1 MKKAVFLTI
10 GLVLLLILTL
20 SGCEQVGNLF
30 NKPPVWKNYSYTKT
44 ARVGQELTFDLSSEV
59 SDPDG
64 DPVTITIVGE
74 TYGAMITNKT
84 FKFTPTSS
92 ETFTFTLK
100 ASDGKGGES
109 YATLVVTV
117 NPLPNSAPVWNL
129 PEDGIQI
136 QKGESL
142 NYALEDKVTDPDG
155 DEVTITIESG
165 PTGASITNKTL
176 TWSTASVSEGLYIF
190 LLKATDSKGAFTY
203 GQLRVSVVPVPP
215 TNRAPNVLPVPEQ
228 IANVGKLVTVNLAD
242 YAYDPDG
249 DALTFTVKSGPGYV
263 IGKKYYWFPTTKST
277 DAQNVT
283 IEVSDGKG
291 GIANLTFKV
300 KAPYD
305 GAGSLTVYVTDYKSG
320 AAVQGATVELRAGTN
335 TVATTTTDETG
346 KASFSN
352 VLLSSTTDFDIVIKK
367 TGHARTYIEGL
378 RLRHA
383 ETVKFETQLR
393 VAKLGPTTSDKPFE
407 LEFEMY
413 DANGNML
420 LPGSNLTTNTI
431 SVVGQ
436 ATSTEYAFNLWYVK
450 VGGVP
455 GTGTFTN
462 PRTIG
467 YSGSILA
474 TQSAKEFEGMTPVLI
489 DVYDQ
494 NDNRYEKIVYINV
507 IRQPVSSIVPYIVQK
522 YTAIAPTSY
531 NILAYTRNQAIEF
544 YKKGTNPT
552 AAGKGQ
558 NLYIE
563 VRWRPWYSASGT
575 AQPKAYRIYRSFDN
589 VTYEPIATV
598 PNTYYYYRDY
608 SAELEPMKK
617 VYYAVSSVYD
627 GFETPYTVIGNVI
640 PLPMFDVVYESPVN
654 GSTNVSRDPTFKWRF
669 NGVPRTEEGTVTY
682 YYDIWLYDE
691 VVNDYCYYSIGKDPK
706 AGSYS
711 IFYTTSD
718 TPTVEFNFSDFTSG
732 TYRWIDFAAGAWY
745 PYNKLQA
752 NKVYEWGN
760 ELLVAMVIDATDRS
774 IAYAIKVDEAGFVD
788 PRGVKTE
795 IYHRFVTGEN

>member
-1 MKKAVFLTI
+1 MKKAAFLAI

-249 DALTFTVKSGPGYV
+249 DSLTFAITGGPGYV
-263 IGKKYYWFPTTKST
+263 IGNKYYWFPVNKVVVPQT
-277 DAQNVT
+277 VT
-283 IEVSDGKG
+283 IQVSDGKG
-291 GIANLTFKV
+291 GTANLTFKV
-300 KAPYD
+300 SAPYE
-305 GAGSLTVYVTDYKSG
+305 GTGSLVVYVTDYKSG
-320 AAVQGATVELRAGTN
+320 AAVAGATVELRAGN
-335 TVATTTTDETG
+335 STVATETTDSTGKATFNNITLSTTTD
-346 KASFSN
+346 FN
-352 VLLSSTTDFDIVIKK
+352 IVLKK
-367 TGHARTYIEGL
+367 NGHAVTYIEGL
-378 RLRHA
+378 RLRHN

-393 VAKLGPTTSDKPFE
+393 VARLGQTASEKPFE
-407 LEFEMY
+407 LELAMY
-413 DANGNML
+413 DGNDNEL
-420 LPGSNLTTNTI
+420 TPDSNLTTDTI
-431 SVVGQ
+431 KVVGR
-436 ATSTEYAFNLWYVK
+436 AISKEYALNLWYLK

-455 GTGTFTN
+455 GTGVFTN
-462 PRTIG
+462 PRAIG
-467 YSGSILA
+467 YTGSISA
-474 TQSAKEFEGMTPVLI
+474 VQSAKEFEGMTPILI
-489 DVYDQ
+489 DIYDQ
-494 NDNRYEKIVYINV
+494 NDNRYEKVVYVNV

-563 VRWRPWYSASGT
+563 VRWRPWYEDSGT
-575 AQPKAYRIYRSFDN
+575 TRPKAYRIYRSFDN
-589 VTYEPIATV
+589 ITYEPIATV
-598 PNTYYYYRDY
+598 PYTTYYYRDY
-608 SAELEPMKK
+608 SAELEPLKK
-617 VYYAVSSVYD
+617 VYYAVSSVYE
-627 GFETPYTVIGNVI
+627 GFETPYTVIGDVI
-640 PLPMFDVVYESPVN
+640 PLPMFDVIYHSPVN
-654 GSTNVSRDPTFKWRF
+654 GSTNVSRDPTFKWTF
-669 NGVPRTEEGTVTY
+669 SGVPSTAEGTVQY
-682 YYDIWLYDE
+682 LWDIWLYDE
-691 VVNDYCYYSIGKDPK
+691 VVNDYCYYSIGKDPTS
-706 AGSYS
+706 GSYS
-711 IFYTTSD
+711 IFITTSD

-732 TYRWIDFAAGAWY
+732 TYRWIDFEAGAWY

-788 PRGVKTE
+788 PWGVKTE

>member
-20 SGCEQVGNLF
+20 SGCTTPPNR
-30 NKPPVWKNYSYTKT
+30 PPVWKNYSYTKT
-44 ARVGQELTFDLSSEV
+44 ATVNQELTFDLTNEV

-64 DPVTITIVGE
+64 DPVTISIVGE
-74 TYGAMITNKT
+74 TQGATITGKT

-92 ETFTFTLK
+92 RTFTFTLK
-100 ASDGKGGES
+100 ASDGKGGEA
-109 YATLVVTV
+109 YATLVVIV
-117 NPLPNSAPVWNL
+117 NPVPNSAPVWNL

-136 QKGESL
+136 QKGQSL

-165 PTGASITNKTL
+165 PAGASLTNKTL

-190 LLKATDSKGAFTY
+190 LLKATDSKGAFSF

-215 TNRAPNVLPVPEQ
+215 TNRDPSVLPVPEQ
-228 IANVGKLVTVNLAD
+228 IANVGKLVTINLGD

-249 DALTFTVKSGPGYV
+249 DALTFTVKSGPGYI
-263 IGKKYYWFPTTKST
+263 IGKKYYWFPKTKFT

-305 GAGSLTVYVTDYKSG
+305 GTGSLIVYVTDYKSG
-320 AAVQGATVELRAGTN
+320 AAVGGATVELKAGNN
-335 TVATTTTDETG
+335 TVATTNTDETG
-346 KASFSN
+346 KALFSN

-367 TGHARTYIEGL
+367 DGHARTYIEGL

-393 VAKLGPTTSDKPFE
+393 VSRLGPTTSDKPFE
-407 LEFEMY
+407 LEFEIY
-413 DANGNML
+413 DANGNIL
-420 LPGSNLTTNTI
+420 LPDSNLTTDTVR
-431 SVVGQ
+431 VVGQ
-436 ATSTEYAFNLWYVK
+436 ATSTEYTFNLWYVK

-455 GTGTFTN
+455 GTGVFTN
-462 PRTIG
+462 PRAIG

-507 IRQPVSSIVPYIVQK
+507 IRQPVSNIVPYIVQK
-522 YTAIAPTSY
+522 YTTIAPTSY

-544 YKKGTNPT
+544 YKKGINPT

-575 AQPKAYRIYRSFDN
+575 AMPKAYRIYRSFDN

-598 PNTYYYYRDY
+598 PYNYYYYRDY
-608 SAELEPMKK
+608 SAELEPLKK

-627 GFETPYTVIGNVI
+627 GFETPYTVIGDVI
-640 PLPMFDVVYESPVN
+640 PLRMFDVVYESPVN
-654 GSTNVSRDPTFKWRF
+654 GSTNVPRDPTFKWTF
-669 NGVPRTEEGTVTY
+669 DGVASTEEGTVTY
-682 YYDIWLYDE
+682 LYDIWLYDL
-691 VVNDYCYYSIGKDPK
+691 VVNDYCYYSIGTNPTS
-706 AGSYS
+706 GSYS
-711 IFYTTSD
+711 IFLTPADS
-718 TPTVEFNFSDFTSG
+718 PTVEFKFSEFTSG
-732 TYRWIDFAAGAWY
+732 AYRWIDFASRAWY
-745 PYNKLQA
+745 PYDKLQA

-760 ELLVAMVIDATDRS
+760 ELLVARVIDSNDRS
-774 IAYAIKVDEAGFVD
+774 VAYAIKVDDSGFID
-788 PRGVKTE
+788 PWGVKTE

>member
-30 NKPPVWKNYSYTKT
+30 NKPPVWKAYSYTKT
-44 ARVGQELTFDLSSEV
+44 ATVNQELTFDLTNEV

-64 DPVTITIVGE
+64 DPVTISIVGE
-74 TYGAMITNKT
+74 ANGATVAGKT
-84 FKFTPTSS
+84 FKFTPTNSG
-92 ETFTFTLK
+92 TFIFTLK

-109 YATLVVTV
+109 YATLIVTV
-117 NPLPNSAPVWNL
+117 NPVPNSAPVWNL
-129 PEDGIQI
+129 PADGIQI
-136 QKGESL
+136 QKGQSL
-142 NYALEDKVTDPDG
+142 NYLLEDKVTDPDG

-165 PTGASITNKTL
+165 PADASLTNKTL

-190 LLKATDSKGAFTY
+190 LLKATDSKGAFSF
-203 GQLRVSVVPVPP
+203 GQLRVAVVPVPP
-215 TNRAPNVLPVPEQ
+215 TNRNPNVLPIPEQ

-263 IGKKYYWFPTTKST
+263 IGKKYYWFPTTKIT
-277 DAQNVT
+277 DATNVT

-291 GIANLTFKV
+291 GSANLTFKV

-305 GAGSLTVYVTDYKSG
+305 GAGSLIVYVTDYKSG
-320 AAVQGATVELRAGTN
+320 AAVQGATVELKAGTN
-335 TVATTTTDETG
+335 TVATTTTDATG
-346 KASFSN
+346 KASFNN
-352 VLLSSTTDFDIVIKK
+352 VLLSSTTDFDIVVNKA
-367 TGHARTYIEGL
+367 GHAKTYVEGL
-378 RLRHA
+378 RLRHG

-393 VAKLGPTTSDKPFE
+393 VARLGPTTSDKPFE
-407 LEFEMY
+407 LEFEIY
-413 DANGNML
+413 DANGNKL
-420 LPGSNLTTNTI
+420 LPDSNLTTDTV

-436 ATSTEYAFNLWYVK
+436 ATSTEYTLNLWYVK

-455 GTGTFTN
+455 GTGVFTN
-462 PRTIG
+462 PRKIG
-467 YSGSILA
+467 YSGSIVA

-522 YTAIAPTSY
+522 YTTIAPTSY

-544 YKKGTNPT
+544 YKKETNPT
-552 AAGKGQ
+552 AANKGQ

-563 VRWRPWYSASGT
+563 VRWRPWYSTSGT
-575 AQPKAYRIYRSFDN
+575 TMPKAYRIYRSFDN

-598 PNTYYYYRDY
+598 PSSVYYYRDY
-608 SAELEPMKK
+608 SAELEPLKK
-617 VYYAVSSVYD
+617 VYYAVASVYD
-627 GFETPYTVIGNVI
+627 GFEAPYMVIGDVV
-640 PLPMFDVVYESPVN
+640 PLPMFDVTYESPVN
-654 GSTNVSRDPTFKWRF
+654 GSTDVPRDPTFKWTF
-669 NGVPRTEEGTVTY
+669 VGIPNTAEGTVTY
-682 YYDIWLYDE
+682 LYDIWLYDT
-691 VVNDYCYYSIGKDPK
+691 VVNDYCYYSIGKNPTS
-706 AGSYS
+706 GSYS
-711 IFYTTSD
+711 IFSTTSD
-718 TPTVEFNFSDFTSG
+718 KPTVEFKFSGFTSG
-732 TYRWIDFAAGAWY
+732 TYRWIDFASKSWY
-745 PYNKLQA
+745 PYDKLQA

-760 ELLVAMVIDATDRS
+760 ELLVASVIDATDRS
-774 IAYAIKVDEAGFVD
+774 IAYAIKVDDSNFVD
-788 PRGVKTE
+788 PWGVKTE